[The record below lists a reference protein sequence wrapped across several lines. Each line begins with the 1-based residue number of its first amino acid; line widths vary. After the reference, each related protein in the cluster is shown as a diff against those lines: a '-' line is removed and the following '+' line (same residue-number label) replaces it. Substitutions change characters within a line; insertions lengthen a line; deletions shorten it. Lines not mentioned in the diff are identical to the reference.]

1 MGKTAKPKANDW
13 QARPLEDWNV
23 TTFHAYLIDTNKEK
37 YGTTYAPFGNGPE
50 SRRWSTEK
58 GQLKQAITKH
68 GNEVV
73 KAFIDKCFESH
84 RFNPEYPTLSF
95 GFMWAY
101 LRDNVARAELDVKRS
116 QKRESVVEEVE
127 VEQEIEEG
135 WF

>member
-1 MGKTAKPKANDW
+1 MGKASKPKANDW
-13 QARPLEDWNV
+13 KARDIEDWNV
-23 TTFHAYLIDTNKEK
+23 TTFHAYLIESNKEK
-37 YGTTYAPFGNGPE
+37 YGIEYVPFGQGPI

-68 GNEVV
+68 GNEIV

-84 RFNPEYPTLSF
+84 RYNPEFPTLSF

-101 LRDNVARAELDVKRS
+101 LRDTLQRAEAEVQRR
-116 QKRESVVEEVE
+116 QKREAIVDDEEQNDTGE
-127 VEQEIEEG
+127 D